1 MTSNASKHIF
11 LGFINIFT
19 FIAFI
24 YRRPGRRAACPAAT
38 ATTSSRCSAPTGSSG
53 PSSSRRACRW
63 TAPAASPPGSLP
75 HVKSRHVMSRHD
87 YVTSCS
93 LPAQVHVEHLGAVRG
108 GVPRHLHRQP
118 GRLHDPQEGVPRLEE
133 GCSNGSGPVLS
144 TYCKDWIFS
153 LFSTKISSST

>member
-24 YRRPGRRAACPAAT
+24 TRRPGLRAACPAAT

-75 HVKSRHVMSRHD
+75 HVTSCHVM
-87 YVTSCS
+87 TCS

-108 GVPRHLHRQP
+108 GVPRHLHRQH

-133 GCSNGSGPVLS
+133 GCSNGSDPVLS
-144 TYCKDWIFS
+144 TYCKDWICT

>member
-53 PSSSRRACRW
+53 PSSSRPACRW

-75 HVKSRHVMSRHD
+75 HVKSRHVTITSRH
-87 YVTSCS
+87 VPS
-93 LPAQVHVEHLGAVRG
+93 LPRFMSSIWALFAV
-108 GVPRHLHRQP
+108 VFLAIYTANLAAFMIPRKEY
-118 GRLHDPQEGVPRLEE
+118 HDLRKVAAMVRTL
-133 GCSNGSGPVLS
+133 CS